1 MVDVP
6 LQIINPPSIQQNVR
20 VEGGTNWDLSRSAVP
35 TPIQQLP
42 DPEPVVN
49 NWVQEVV
56 EPAEDSHPGYTARDG
71 VPASTPTL
79 YQFAAGKA
87 VVAKADQA
95 ALKALSKKVQYVVV
109 GHAAGPEVS
118 PSKLAWSRANS
129 VAAALRRSGHKV
141 LSVKAFS
148 SSKPRSTEEAAN
160 RRVEVYPAGA
170 VK

>member
-6 LQIINPPSIQQNVR
+6 LQIINPPSIQRNVR

-49 NWVQEVV
+49 NWIQEVV
-56 EPAEDSHPGYTARDG
+56 EPAEPTAPGYTARDG
-71 VPASTPTL
+71 VPASTPTV
-79 YQFAAGKA
+79 YQFAQGKA
-87 VVAKADQA
+87 VMSKADQK

-109 GHAAGPEVS
+109 GHAAEPEAS
-118 PSKLAWSRANS
+118 PTKLAWSRANA
-129 VAAALRRSGHKV
+129 VAATLRRSGYKV

-148 SSKPRSTEEAAN
+148 NNKPRSAEDAAN